1 LLGSAA
7 GCAGGGQRNAEVASR
22 LRIASVAE
30 ASGQT
35 EVAMSVMSSLASTAS
50 DNADVQARYARAL
63 AHSNRVSEADAAVSQ
78 ALRRKP
84 GDPVLLTELGRI
96 RLLEGRA
103 AEASETFGAVRTA
116 RPRELGAVLG
126 RGIAQDLLGQH
137 TEAQASY
144 RAVLAADPQNMPAL
158 NNLALSMVLAGDP
171 GSAVPML
178 QRLASRGDAPAR
190 IRNNLSVAQ
199 AAVGEQGGL
208 ELPFACRGRTEP
220 RWGSCFVGR
229 VHHNGAARGVA
240 ADCFPEPECHDERR
254 FRIWHGPGR
263 PRIHGRH
270 RGHGADPRSPPPS
283 EASPK
288 SPSGTRRAR
297 RRVKAVVARA
307 IPPLASGGG
316 GAAGFR
322 RSSRPAPDGQPERC

>member
-1 LLGSAA
+1 MAALLKQIRRASVCALLLGSAA
-7 GCAGGGQRNAEVASR
+7 GCGGGGQRNAEVASR

-35 EVAMSVMSSLASTAS
+35 EVAMSVLSSLASTAP

-63 AHSNRVSEADAAVSQ
+63 ARSNRVSEADAAVSQ

-103 AEASETFGAVRTA
+103 AEASETFGAVLTA

-171 GSAVPML
+171 GNAVPML
-178 QRLASRGDAPAR
+178 QRLTSRGDAPAR

-208 ELPFACRGRTEP
+208 ELSSP
-220 RWGSCFVGR
+220 
-229 VHHNGAARGVA
+229 VA
-240 ADCFPEPECHDERR
+240 AAP
-254 FRIWHGPGR
+254 
-263 PRIHGRH
+263 
-270 RGHGADPRSPPPS
+270 SPVGEAASRAGSTTTAQREALQPV
-283 EASPK
+283 ASPN
-288 SPSGTRRAR
+288 PNATTNAAFASGMAPAGPVFTDGIVAMEPIPDRP
-297 RRVKAVVARA
+297 RRVK
-307 IPPLASGGG
+307 
-316 GAAGFR
+316 
-322 RSSRPAPDGQPERC
+322 PAPKAPVERAAPAGE